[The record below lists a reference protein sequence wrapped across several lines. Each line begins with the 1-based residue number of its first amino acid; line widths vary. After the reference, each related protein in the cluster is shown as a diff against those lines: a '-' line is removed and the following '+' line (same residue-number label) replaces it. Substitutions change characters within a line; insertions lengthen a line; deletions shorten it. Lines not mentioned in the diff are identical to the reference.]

1 MRKDYEGEK
10 QGKKVDK
17 NEGNRHLYLTV
28 NLGQNKKT
36 RGKSSTLLFFCV
48 PLDANR
54 SNGLCPVPNFCQQI
68 FELVKSQV

>member
-28 NLGQNKKT
+28 NLGQDKKT
-36 RGKSSTLLFFCV
+36 RGKSSTLLFFVCLWMPTEV
-48 PLDANR
+48 TVFALSP
-54 SNGLCPVPNFCQQI
+54 I
-68 FELVKSQV
+68 FVSKYLS